1 MLRASRMHVKAFQS
15 WRLLQANRVPG
26 DVVVDHERAELEID
40 ALSCGLGRHQ
50 DLGLLPECPLG
61 IDAGAGRIPVTDLH
75 AAVNLRD
82 GETPAFEFAREIIKG
97 FLVLGED
104 QERR

>member
-1 MLRASRMHVKAFQS
+1 
-15 WRLLQANRVPG
+15 
-26 DVVVDHERAELEID
+26 
-40 ALSCGLGRHQ
+40 
-50 DLGLLPECPLG
+50 
-61 IDAGAGRIPVTDLH
+61 
-75 AAVNLRD
+75 VNLRD